1 MISMF
6 SKMLTRILVPYD
18 GSKYSVK
25 ALSRA
30 MELSHNLDSEVFL
43 FSVVYVDYISPPGI
57 LGLTRTRSEKDAIKK
72 WTESVRGNT
81 EKMLKLAV
89 KRCEQKGVSVSY
101 HITQGN
107 VANEILSFAKKK
119 RISLIIIGSQGLHGI
134 GKLKTLGSVSRKV
147 SEQAKCPV
155 LLVR

>member
-1 MISMF
+1 MF

-18 GSKYSVK
+18 GSQYSAK
-25 ALSRA
+25 ALTRA
-30 MELSHNLDSEVFL
+30 MELAHNLDSEIFL

-57 LGLTRTRSEKDAIKK
+57 LGLTRTRSEKESIKK
-72 WTESVRGNT
+72 WTKSIRGNT
-81 EKMLKLAV
+81 EKMLKAAV
-89 KRCEQKGVSVSY
+89 KRCQQKGISASY
-101 HITQGN
+101 NIAQGN
-107 VANEILSFAKKK
+107 VANEILSFVKRKK
-119 RISLIIIGSQGLHGI
+119 ISLIVIGSHGLHGI

>member
-1 MISMF
+1 MF

-18 GSKYSVK
+18 GSKYSIN
-25 ALSRA
+25 ALTKA

-43 FSVVYVDYISPPGI
+43 FSVVYVDYISPPGV
-57 LGLTRTRSEKDAIKK
+57 LGLVRTRSEKESIKK

-81 EKMLKLAV
+81 EKMLKSAI
-89 KRCEQKGVSVSY
+89 KRCEQKGISASY
-101 HITQGN
+101 NIAQGN
-107 VANEILSFAKKK
+107 VANEILSFAKRKK
-119 RISLIIIGSQGLHGI
+119 ISLIIIGSHGLHGI
-134 GKLKTLGSVSRKV
+134 GKLKTLGSVSRRV

>member
-1 MISMF
+1 MF

-18 GSKYSVK
+18 GSKYSVN
-25 ALSRA
+25 ALTKA

-43 FSVVYVDYISPPGI
+43 FSVVYVDYISPPGV
-57 LGLTRTRSEKDAIKK
+57 LGLVRTRSEKEAIKK

-81 EKMLKLAV
+81 EKMLKSAI
-89 KRCEQKGVSVSY
+89 KRCEQKGISASY
-101 HITQGN
+101 NIAQGN
-107 VANEILSFAKKK
+107 VANEILSFEKKK
-119 RISLIIIGSQGLHGI
+119 KISLIIIGSHGLHGI
-134 GKLKTLGSVSRKV
+134 GKLKTLGSVSRRV

>member
-1 MISMF
+1 MF

-25 ALSRA
+25 AVTKA
-30 MELSHNLDSEVFL
+30 IELSHNLDSEIFL

-57 LGLTRTRSEKDAIKK
+57 LGLTRTRSEKEAIKK

-81 EKMLKLAV
+81 EKMLKSAV
-89 KRCEQKGVSVSY
+89 KRCQQKGVSTSY
-101 HITQGN
+101 NITQGN
-107 VANEILSFAKKK
+107 VANEILSFAKRKK
-119 RISLIIIGSQGLHGI
+119 ISLIVIGSHGLHGI
-134 GKLKTLGSVSRKV
+134 GKLKTLGSVSRRV
-147 SEQAKCPV
+147 SEQAQCPV